1 MTNHVHSGSIYGIP
15 EMTKEERR
23 EYYQR
28 IYNYLEALI
37 NAEKLNPQ
45 RDFDGSRELSLLK
58 KIALCDCEYFQR
70 QKLVLL
76 LFNHE
81 NSEEE

>member
-1 MTNHVHSGSIYGIP
+1 MTDHMHCGSIYGIP

-23 EYYQR
+23 AYYQR
-28 IYNYLEALI
+28 IYDYLEALI

-45 RDFDGSRELSLLK
+45 SDYDGSRQLGLLK

-76 LFNHE
+76 LLNHE
-81 NSEEE
+81 NEEG